1 MTSDVKNKANESQQS
16 QSRYQQVKQ
25 ILDKAYAAQAI
36 PSYQGLGAFWNTLTY
51 SDFMQFK
58 LYGEK
63 LIADK
68 PQKSCCGAEPKYTRA
83 QASGLIK
90 GLRGEFPFNG
100 EQFPALPWATNALTE
115 SDIQFIESWI
125 NDDCPEQDGVALVE
139 ASKAEASKKEITAVV
154 DPLNLAPS
162 LSNSGNIN
170 AFKRSNNEPKQRK
183 NADHLTDEEI
193 CKLREAFRWAR
204 SLNAWPRDRRS
215 LNSWGKLHGDVCA
228 HGFEQFLTW
237 HRMFLYDFEKNLQD
251 FDPDVT
257 LPFWDWTSPEYDE
270 NRDKSKP
277 SNGGIIPK
285 IFRCFITEQAI
296 AELVDEYHLPE
307 SVAKKLKA
315 VVGRD
320 FNSGVELFDAAKI
333 EGEEYKNNA
342 AIIVKK
348 LEDLNPL
355 WYNARYPNMF
365 FKTESGNPNVYI
377 RDKETHKPIPVDNG
391 LRGFHHHFPTKQ
403 DVDNLLALE
412 YWRDFAGGPAYNQ
425 AFGLVDMEPHNT
437 IHIWVGGFNPNYD
450 AEKAQND
457 NAKDLLDTNM
467 PGDMLDNLTAGFDP
481 IFWPH
486 HVNIDR
492 IFTMWQQRHPNQ
504 VPYGMDVALVG
515 LGYNTRDALNAEA
528 LGYEYVDAAA
538 FYVVDKTQP
547 AGTIN
552 LNAEQINKTALAT
565 CRRVEL
571 RLHQIK
577 QPTESMYIHAFIN
590 EPNIELDTP
599 VVDNDKFAGYVSL
612 WGHGS
617 CVGGPGHCAV
627 PGDSADPY
635 DLRGPNHNAK
645 RNISLD
651 ITKALRAAVV
661 RGEPSA
667 QISLRALDAS
677 LTRIAQE
684 LDVEAVSINYVN

>member
-1 MTSDVKNKANESQQS
+1 MTTDANNNNTTSS
-16 QSRYQQVKQ
+16 PAISRYQRVKQ
-25 ILDKAYAAQAI
+25 ILDAAYTSQAL
-36 PSYQGLGAFWNTLTY
+36 PSYQGLGDFWNTLSYT
-51 SDFMQFK
+51 DFMQFK

-68 PQKSCCGAEPKYTRA
+68 PQKSCCGKEPTYTRA

-90 GLRGEFPFNG
+90 GLRGAFPYNG
-100 EQFPALPWATNALTE
+100 EQFPALPWAAELLTE
-115 SDIQFIESWI
+115 QDIGFIESWI
-125 NDDCPEQDGVALVE
+125 NDDCPETDGEPVVAL
-139 ASKAEASKKEITAVV
+139 AHSRKTTMV
-154 DPLNLAPS
+154 DPLNLSPS
-162 LSNSGNIN
+162 LSSSSNIN
-170 AFKRSNNEPKQRK
+170 AFKRINNEPKQRK
-183 NADHLTDEEI
+183 NVDNLTEEEL

-257 LPFWDWTSPEYDE
+257 LPFWDWTSSKYDA
-270 NRDKSKP
+270 NRDTNKP
-277 SNGGIIPK
+277 SDGGVIPK
-285 IFRCFITEQAI
+285 AFCCFITEEAI
-296 AELVDEYHLPE
+296 KQLETEYYLPAN
-307 SVAKKLKA
+307 VAAKLRS
-315 VVGRD
+315 VVGQH
-320 FNSGVELFDAAKI
+320 FSSGVQLFDAAKI

-342 AIIVKK
+342 AVIVKK
-348 LEDLNPL
+348 LEDINPL

-365 FKTESGNPNVYI
+365 YETEKGNPNVYV
-377 RDKETHKPIPVDNG
+377 RDKETNKPIPINNG
-391 LRGFHHHFPTKQ
+391 LLGFNHHFPGKQ

-412 YWRDFAGGPAYNQ
+412 YWRDFAGGPTYNQ

-457 NAKDLLDTNM
+457 NAKDLLDTNR

-492 IFTMWQQRHPNQ
+492 IFTMWQQRHPSQ
-504 VPYGMDVALVG
+504 VPYGMDIALVG

-538 FYVVDKTQP
+538 YYVVDKNQP
-547 AGTIN
+547 AGTVTLGAETIN
-552 LNAEQINKTALAT
+552 HAALST

-571 RLHQIK
+571 RLHQVK
-577 QPTESMYIHAFIN
+577 QPTESMYVHAFIN
-590 EPNIELDTP
+590 QPNLDLNTQ
-599 VVDNDKFAGYVSL
+599 VKGNDKYAGYVSL

-627 PGDSADPY
+627 PSESADPY

-645 RNISLD
+645 RNLTLD
-651 ITKALRAAVV
+651 ITQALRAAVA
-661 RGEPSA
+661 RGEVTA
-667 QISLRALDAS
+667 QVSLYALDAS
-677 LTRIAQE
+677 LTHVAEE